1 VQSILINLPNWI
13 EALAALGIVA
23 LTYLTLVVLKDYAA
37 DTKLIARASGSQLE
51 ASQMP
56 FLVVVEKPRTPEYEG
71 GWVIENQGFGPA
83 INATWTYTQAGKV
96 ILPIPSLAPRAFR
109 GVQNRYPQL
118 IGNPQGVSID
128 YESLSGLKY
137 QTLITWGNEGSPVI
151 QFNLPPHE
159 ADVGVGLDRHRVK
172 RLADKL
178 LDRKARF
185 SGSNSEAT

>member
-1 VQSILINLPNWI
+1 MQCILINLPNWI
-13 EALAALGIVA
+13 EALAALGLLA

-51 ASQMP
+51 AVQMP
-56 FLVVVEKPRTPEYEG
+56 FLVVVPHN

-83 INATWTYTQAGKV
+83 INATLAYSETGRV
-96 ILPIPSLAPRAFR
+96 IQPLPALAPRATHS
-109 GVQNRYPQL
+109 VQNEFPQL
-118 IGNPQGVSID
+118 HGKPLRID

-159 ADVGVGLDRHRVK
+159 K
-172 RLADKL
+172 
-178 LDRKARF
+178 
-185 SGSNSEAT
+185 